1 MGQESTKNEAN
12 AKKAF
17 VKSAKK
23 ITLFIARL
31 ALGYL
36 FFTQLLW
43 KMPPRFG
50 CPPDFAFTT
59 GDIQSGRVVL
69 TRTSGLCD
77 WVGVEAVWAQ
87 QPRRFFVADMQ
98 PIGGPRLALNLSF
111 LAQLNGQFIT
121 GFVQPNIRWF
131 GWVIW
136 GMEAFIFLSLFL
148 GVFTRLGG
156 LVAVAQ
162 SAQLWIGLAGISVPY
177 EWEWTY
183 TLMVVLSLLMLAFA
197 PGGFLGLDGLI
208 TPRLEQAA
216 ENGSR
221 VAKAALW
228 LV

>member
-1 MGQESTKNEAN
+1 VEKESIENETNSKSRAVRT
-12 AKKAF
+12 AKKVA
-17 VKSAKK
+17 
-23 ITLFIARL
+23 LLIARL

-59 GDIQSGRVVL
+59 GDSQSGRVTL

-77 WVGVEAVWAQ
+77 WVGIEEVWAN

-98 PIGGPRLALNLSF
+98 PIGGPRLALDLSF
-111 LAQLNGQFIT
+111 LARLNGQFIR

-208 TPRLEQAA
+208 SPRLEQAA
-216 ENGSR
+216 KNGNR